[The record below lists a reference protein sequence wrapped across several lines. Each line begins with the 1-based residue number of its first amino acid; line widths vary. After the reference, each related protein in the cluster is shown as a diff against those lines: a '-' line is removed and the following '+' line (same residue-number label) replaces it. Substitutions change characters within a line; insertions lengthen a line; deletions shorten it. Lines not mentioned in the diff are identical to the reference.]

1 LKRLEHTRLIIQSAL
16 DAVIVA
22 DGDGRIIDWNPQAEQ
37 TFGWT
42 REQVI
47 GALVAET
54 IVPLRHRGAHERGLR
69 RLVASGEGSI
79 VNKRVELAAL
89 HRDGHEFPVELT
101 IAPVRL
107 DEAWIFSAFVRDLT
121 EQKRTEE
128 AMARLRR
135 QSELIL
141 ESVGEG
147 VQGIDLEGRITFE
160 NPTAARLLG
169 YAVGELSG
177 RPGHVTMHHTRK
189 DGTPYPCDECLI
201 HSTIH
206 DGNVRRVEDEV
217 FWRKDGSSFPV
228 EYTTAPIRNDRNEI
242 TGAVVVFRDMT
253 ARKASE
259 ERIRRLN
266 RWFAVL
272 SGINSLIVRTRDRD
286 ELFRGACRI
295 AVESGALGMAWIGL
309 VDAQTSDLK
318 IVASY
323 GGNERDDDVVILTGQ
338 DRIELAQ
345 RPAFRALSDGKP
357 VVCNDVET
365 DPSLSTLRTQILR
378 HGYRAL
384 ACLPLCGNDSPDAVM
399 ALFADETGFFDEE
412 QRQVLLDL
420 SANISFALAHMEKEQ
435 ELQASEL
442 RFRQLAENIREVFW
456 LTDQDKKKILYV
468 SPGYEEIWGR
478 TCETLYA
485 SPSQWIEAI
494 HPEDRSRVVQATHS
508 PLASGG
514 YDEEF
519 RIVRPDGS
527 IRWIRDRAF
536 PVFRN
541 GTEVYRITG
550 IAEDIT
556 AKKRAA
562 QQQQENERQL
572 SDMLAN
578 VEMVSMMLDRSA
590 RITYSNDYLLHLTG
604 WRREDVMGKDWME
617 LFIPPETEVWGVFAT
632 LLDNEPRA
640 WHHENEIL
648 TRSGERRLIRWH
660 NSVRRG
666 ADGDVVGTASIGEDI
681 TEQKLAEL
689 EILSLNAN
697 LEQRVADRTADL
709 ERARAEANQANQ
721 AKSSFLAA
729 MSHEI
734 RTPMNGVIGM
744 LDVLQ
749 QTNLRADQI
758 EMIDLVRDSAASLLG
773 IIEDILDFSK
783 IEAGKL
789 TIENEPMRLTDVVE
803 KTCGMLNHMAAKKG
817 VHLTL
822 FVDPAIP
829 ASMLGD
835 ETRLRQVLVNL
846 IGNAIKFSSG
856 REQPGQVSAR
866 ALLIAEAPGVATV
879 DLVVTDNGIGIDE
892 ATLARLFTPYTQADA
907 STTRRFGGTGLGL
920 TISDLLVR
928 LMNGSM
934 SVRSAP
940 GQGSTFSVRFRFQ
953 TVEAGPDADDPGV
966 LVHGLHCRV
975 VGPEQPMGDDLA
987 AYLAHAGAIV
997 ERSADLTLA
1006 TSAERSGELKIWVL
1020 LPSQRIKSAA
1030 EYCALAGGDPDQP
1043 AVRFVVL
1050 DPDSTHGPRVV
1061 APDIVAMAP
1070 APLFRRTLFKAVAL
1084 AASSA
1089 AVESRPEA
1097 PAPAKQAEPAPGLE
1111 KVPPRGRLILVA
1123 EDNETNRKVI
1133 LRQLQVIGFAAEVC
1147 VDGREALERW
1157 RGGDFAML
1165 LTDLNMPEMDGHA
1178 LARAIREEEPEGQ
1191 RKPIIALTANALR
1204 EEELGLRAIGFD
1216 GYLCKPVRLAQLR
1229 TSIEA
1234 WLGKA
1239 PPAGTPR
1246 LGPVAQPPAVNLDV
1260 LSALVGNDA
1269 VVIEEVLAAFRE
1281 SATLTAAEMTRSIAA
1296 GSDQA
1301 TSDAAHKLK
1310 SAARAIGAIR
1320 LGDLCARI
1328 EELAQAR
1335 KAGEVKSL
1343 LPLFKVQWA
1352 AVLRNLDQR

>member
-1 LKRLEHTRLIIQSAL
+1 LSRLEHTRLIVQSAL
-16 DAVIVA
+16 DAVVVA
-22 DGDGRIIDWNPQAEQ
+22 DADGRIIEWNSQAER

-47 GALVAET
+47 GASVAET

-69 RLVASGEGSI
+69 GFVASGDGSM
-79 VNKRVELAAL
+79 VNRRVELTAL
-89 HRDGHEFPVELT
+89 HRYGHEFPVELT
-101 IAPVRL
+101 VAPVRL
-107 DEAWIFSAFVRDLT
+107 DGAWIFSAFIRDLT
-121 EQKRTEE
+121 EQKRSEE
-128 AMARLRR
+128 AMVRLRR

-160 NPTAARLLG
+160 NPSAARLLG
-169 YAVGELSG
+169 YGVGQLSG
-177 RPGHVTMHHTRK
+177 QPGHATMHHTRK
-189 DGTPYPCDECLI
+189 DGTPYPPDACLI
-201 HSTIH
+201 HRTIH
-206 DGNVRRVEDEV
+206 DGTVRRVEDEV

-228 EYTTAPIRNDRNEI
+228 EYTTAPIRNDRNET
-242 TGAVVVFRDMT
+242 TGAVVVFRDIT

-266 RWFAVL
+266 RSFAVL
-272 SGINSLIVRTRDRD
+272 SGINSLIVRARDRD

-295 AVESGALGMAWIGL
+295 AVEAGALSMAWIGL
-309 VDAQTSDLK
+309 VDPQTSDLK
-318 IVASY
+318 VVASY
-323 GGNERDDDVVILTGQ
+323 GGEEDYDEVVVLTGQ
-338 DRIELAQ
+338 AGVDIDQ
-345 RPAFRALSDGKP
+345 RPAFRALRQGQP

-365 DPSLSTLRTQILR
+365 DASLATLRDEILKR
-378 HGYRAL
+378 GHRSL
-384 ACLPLCGNDSPDAVM
+384 ACLPLCGTDRPEAVM

-412 QRQVLLDL
+412 QSRALLDL
-420 SANISFALAHMEKEQ
+420 SGNLSFALVHMDKEQ
-435 ELQASEL
+435 ELHASEL

-456 LTDQDKKKILYV
+456 LTDPAKRKIFYV
-468 SPGYEEIWGR
+468 SPAYEEIWGR
-478 TCETLYA
+478 SCESLYA
-485 SPSQWIEAI
+485 SPREWVEAI
-494 HPEDRSRVVQATHS
+494 HPDDRERVREAAESEQS
-508 PLASGG
+508 SGR

-536 PVFRN
+536 PVLRN

-556 AKKRAA
+556 TRRRAA
-562 QQQQENERQL
+562 QELRESERQI
-572 SDMLAN
+572 SDMLGN
-578 VEMVSMMLDRSA
+578 VELVSMMLDRSA
-590 RITYSNDYLLHLTG
+590 RITYSNDYLLRLTG
-604 WRREDVMGKDWME
+604 WRREDVIGKNWME
-617 LFIPPETEVWGVFAT
+617 LFVPPETELRGVFAT
-632 LLDNEPRA
+632 LLDNDPRA
-640 WHHENEIL
+640 WHQENEIL

-660 NSVRRG
+660 NSVRRS
-666 ADGDVVGTASIGEDI
+666 ADGEVVGTASIGEDI
-681 TEQKLAEL
+681 TEKKLAER

-749 QTNLRADQI
+749 QTNLRANQI
-758 EMIDLVRDSAASLLG
+758 EMVDLVRDSAASLLG

-789 TIENEPMRLTDVVE
+789 TVENEPMRLAEVVE
-803 KTCGMLNHMAAKKG
+803 KACGMLGHMAAKKG
-817 VHLTL
+817 VQLTV

-856 REQPGQVSAR
+856 REQPGQVSVR
-866 ALLIAEAPGVATV
+866 ALLVARAPGVAAV
-879 DLVVTDNGIGIDE
+879 DLVVVDNGIGIDE
-892 ATLARLFTPYTQADA
+892 ATLARLFTPYAQADA

-920 TISDLLVR
+920 TISDRLVQ

-934 SVRSAP
+934 SVRSVP
-940 GQGSTFSVRFRFQ
+940 GQGSTFSVGFRFQ
-953 TVEAGPDADDPGV
+953 TVVAADDDDASA
-966 LVHGLHCRV
+966 LVQGRHCRI
-975 VGPEQPMGDDLA
+975 VGPERPLGDDLA

-997 ERSADLTLA
+997 ERSADLA
-1006 TSAERSGELKIWVL
+1006 AAASAETLGELQIWVL
-1020 LPSQRIKSAA
+1020 LPSQRIGSVA
-1030 EYCALAGGDPDQP
+1030 ELRAYAGGHPGHP

-1050 DPDSTHGPRVV
+1050 EPSSTHRPRVV

-1070 APLFRRTLFKAVAL
+1070 GPLFRRTLFEAVAL
-1084 AASSA
+1084 AASPVA
-1089 AVESRPEA
+1089 GESRPEE
-1097 PAPAKQAEPAPGLE
+1097 PEPAKPAEPASGLDE
-1111 KVPPRGRLILVA
+1111 APPRGRRILVA

-1133 LRQLQVIGFAAEVC
+1133 LRQLQLIGFAAEVC

-1178 LARAIREEEPEGQ
+1178 LARAIRDEEADGQ

-1204 EEELGLRAIGFD
+1204 EEELGLRAAGFD
-1216 GYLCKPVRLAQLR
+1216 GYLGKPVRLAQLR

-1234 WLGKA
+1234 WLGPA
-1239 PPAGTPR
+1239 QPAGTPT
-1246 LGPVAQPPAVNLDV
+1246 PAPAAEPPAVNLDV

-1269 VVIEEVLAAFRE
+1269 AVIEEVLTAFRE
-1281 SATLTAAEMTRSIAA
+1281 SATLSGAEMTQGIATGA
-1296 GSDQA
+1296 AQA

-1310 SAARAIGAIR
+1310 SAARAIGALR

-1328 EELAQAR
+1328 EETAQAR
-1335 KAGEVKSL
+1335 KAGELKAL
-1343 LPLFKVQWA
+1343 LPLFQAEWA
-1352 AVLRNLDQR
+1352 AVLQSLDQR